1 MTKVNVVRSVRATL
15 DRENPGWRDALRREM
30 TAKDPNWVVAGATVR
45 GVDGESIE
53 VALLANP
60 ERVPDP
66 SEIDPETD
74 PFRE

>member
-15 DRENPGWRDALRREM
+15 DRENPGWRDTVRREM
-30 TAKDPNWVVAGATVR
+30 AAKDPDWVVAGATVR
-45 GVDGESIE
+45 GPDGEQIE

-66 SEIDPETD
+66 SEIDPDTD

>member
-15 DRENPGWRDALRREM
+15 DRENPGWRDELRREM
-30 TAKDPNWVVAGATVR
+30 TKKDPNWVVAGATVR
-45 GVDGESIE
+45 GPDGEAIE

-60 ERVPDP
+60 ERVPDA

-74 PFRE
+74 PFRV